1 MNNKALETGYSL
13 PSRRVTERD
22 IHRQRR
28 DEALMAELRAL
39 RAHEKELMR
48 EKADLL
54 ERQDLLAREFEHRL
68 INSLQLITSLLSMQ
82 SRAASSVEAAA
93 QLTIAARRVAAFGR
107 VHRRLH
113 LLDHEK
119 SVDFKQYLQ
128 DLCGD
133 LSGLLFQSGAVRAI
147 VVTGADAKLPTG
159 LGIPLGFIVTELI
172 TNSVKYA
179 EGDIIVRLEA
189 CAAAH
194 LLSVAD
200 DGPGLPAEFDPAGG
214 GGLGMKIVR
223 SLVEQIGGTLQIARG
238 PFGRGTCIAVAFALP
253 AQAEPRKEAPHP
265 HLPSGPAG
273 PGGDRLCP
281 SARER

>member
-1 MNNKALETGYSL
+1 MSNKALGAGYSL
-13 PSRRVTERD
+13 PSRRVTER
-22 IHRQRR
+22 HGRR
-28 DEALMAELRAL
+28 LGPDEALAAELRAV
-39 RAHEKELMR
+39 RAREKELLR

-82 SRAASSVEAAA
+82 SRSATSAEAAA
-93 QLTIAARRVAAFGR
+93 QLTIASGRVAAFGR

-128 DLCGD
+128 DLCDD
-133 LSGLLFQSGAVRAI
+133 LSGLLFQAETARAV
-147 VVTGADAKLPTG
+147 VVVGADVKLPTA

-179 EGDIIVRLEA
+179 EGDISVRLETS
-189 CAAAH
+189 AAAH
-194 LLSVAD
+194 SLSVAD
-200 DGPGLPAEFDPAGG
+200 DGPGLPTAFDPARGR
-214 GGLGMKIVR
+214 GLGMKIVR

-238 PFGRGTCIAVAFALP
+238 AGGRGTRIAVAFALP
-253 AQAEPRKEAPHP
+253 A
-265 HLPSGPAG
+265 S
-273 PGGDRLCP
+273 
-281 SARER
+281 